1 MNKLKRI
8 IGITLVTSSLLLTGY
23 INPTYKTTIT
33 DDNIRTLK
41 DNNGQQLMTIYA
53 DAVELENVDN
63 YTCVNEGNLYVELK
77 KDNEY
82 IKIEY
87 TDATI
92 EIVSNT
98 NINLMGKEM

>member
-1 MNKLKRI
+1 MNKLKKI
-8 IGITLVTSSLLLTGY
+8 IGIILVATSLLLTGY
-23 INPTYKTTIT
+23 INPKYRTTIT
-33 DDNIRTLK
+33 DDNIRALK
-41 DNNGQQLMTIYA
+41 DSKGQQLMTIYA

-77 KDNEY
+77 KNNEY
-82 IKIEY
+82 IKVEY

-98 NINLMGKEM
+98 DIELMNKGM